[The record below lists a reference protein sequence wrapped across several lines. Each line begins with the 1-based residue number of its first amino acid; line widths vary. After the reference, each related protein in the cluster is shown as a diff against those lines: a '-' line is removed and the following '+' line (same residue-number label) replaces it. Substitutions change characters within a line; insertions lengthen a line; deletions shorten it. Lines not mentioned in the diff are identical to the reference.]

1 MILIFYFFYQKLL
14 TFCSDNFKHFL
25 DIMYCPP
32 DVRDI
37 LTADLNISIKNLLF
51 KQVNTNNL

>member
-1 MILIFYFFYQKLL
+1 
-14 TFCSDNFKHFL
+14 
-25 DIMYCPP
+25 MYCPP